1 MSVKTILVHVDDGAG
16 AKSRVALAARVASD
30 VGARLIGLYLVATA
44 ESAPSVATLI
54 PKDVLARR
62 VEETGRAEKS
72 AEATFRDAGA
82 QAGVS
87 VEWRAPAG
95 LALDAALAHGRH
107 GDLMVLGQPNP
118 DDVFSAFESELLTA
132 TLLGLGRPLLVVPY
146 IGAQSTLG
154 KRVLVATDG
163 GREASRAIGDAWFLL
178 ERALDVKVLI
188 GATDRPDGGATF
200 GQSRERVA
208 GWFRDH
214 GLEADVERYDA
225 EAGDHGEWLLSR
237 AADFAADLIVMG
249 GYGHA
254 RTREILLGGMT
265 RTLLRT
271 MTVPILMSH

>member
-16 AKSRVALAARVASD
+16 ARSRVAIAARVASD
-30 VGARLIGLYLVATA
+30 VGARLVGLYLVPTG
-44 ESAPSVATLI
+44 EIAPSVAALI

-62 VEETGRAEKS
+62 LEEAGRAQKS
-72 AEATFRDAGA
+72 AEATFRELAA
-82 QAGVS
+82 LASVN

-95 LALDAALAHGRH
+95 LALDAALAHGRY
-107 GDLMVLGQPNP
+107 GDLMVLGQPNADGAFP
-118 DDVFSAFESELLTA
+118 AFESDLLTA
-132 TLLGLGRPLLVVPY
+132 ALLGLGRPLLVVPY
-146 IGAQSTLG
+146 IGAQSTFG

-178 ERALDVKVLI
+178 ERARDVKVLI
-188 GATDRPDGGATF
+188 GATDRSDGGATF
-200 GQSRERVA
+200 GQSRERIA
-208 GWFRDH
+208 AWFRDH
-214 GLEADVERYDA
+214 GLDADVERYDA

-237 AADFAADLIVMG
+237 AADFAADLVVMG